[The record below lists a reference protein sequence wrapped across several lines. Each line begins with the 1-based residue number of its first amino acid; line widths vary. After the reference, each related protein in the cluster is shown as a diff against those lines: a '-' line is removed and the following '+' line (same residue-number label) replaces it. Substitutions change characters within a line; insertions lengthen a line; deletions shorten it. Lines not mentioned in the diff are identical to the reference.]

1 MNVPAIRPAVP
12 VDHAAIEAL
21 QRRSSLTNAEY
32 RDQLLAHPDA
42 LGLDLAEIVAGRVL
56 VAVDEAGL
64 TGYANWIPG
73 GVDGEAELDGLFV
86 DPDRWRGGIGRAL
99 VAAVGREVRGRG
111 YGRMIVAAN
120 PAALDFYQRCG
131 FVLFGETQTRF
142 GPAPVME
149 CRLD

>member
-1 MNVPAIRPAVP
+1 MKVPAIRPAVP

-42 LGLDLAEIVAGRVL
+42 LGLDL
-56 VAVDEAGL
+56 AGL

-131 FVLFGETQTRF
+131 CVLFGETQTRF